1 MSAPARRTAPAKV
14 NLALHVTG
22 RRQDGYHLLESL
34 VAFTGHG
41 DLIEIEEAPEDE
53 IIVSGHYAAQVP
65 LGGDNLVARARDL
78 LRDRAGDDARAPVRL
93 HLEKN
98 LPIAS
103 GIGGGSSDAAA
114 ALRLLVDHWA
124 LDMREEELLALGLR
138 LGADV
143 PMCLAAR
150 PLVARGIGE
159 AIEALPHFPPLPMV
173 LVNPNLPLITADVFS
188 VLERRDNA
196 PLPELEPLHDVETA
210 TNWLSFARND
220 LESPA
225 RQLVP
230 QISDVLGELAE
241 IGASTARM
249 SGSGATCF
257 GIFSSQSEA
266 ERAGAYL
273 QETRPEWFVL
283 PTHTHAA
290 EASHGG

>member
-1 MSAPARRTAPAKV
+1 MAETITESAPAKV

-22 RRQDGYHLLESL
+22 RRHDGYHLLDTL
-34 VAFTGHG
+34 VVFA
-41 DLIEIEEAPEDE
+41 EAADRVTVRP
-53 IIVSGHYAAQVP
+53 AAQDAFVVCGPFAQTVP
-65 LGGDNLVARARDL
+65 TDGANLVLRARDM
-78 LRDRAGDDARAPVRL
+78 LRALAGERAFPVAIA
-93 HLEKN
+93 LEKN
-98 LPIAS
+98 LPVAS

-159 AIEALPHFPPLPMV
+159 AIEALPHFPTLPMV

-188 VLERRDNA
+188 VLECRDNA

-210 TNWLSFARND
+210 TSWLSLARND
-220 LESPA
+220 LEGPA

-230 QISDVLGELAE
+230 QISDILDELAGN
-241 IGASTARM
+241 GATTARM

-266 ERAGAYL
+266 ERAGAHL
-273 QETRPEWFVL
+273 QEARPEWFVMT
-283 PTHTHAA
+283 THTHAA